1 MLGVCEGMT
10 WDEAKEFIIKKHD
23 QEFWE
28 KYWVTSVPWAEGIGD
43 TPPPKKAT
51 GSGKLPIVI
60 SGWGDPPD
68 YNSEDD
74 YIEEEDEECGFAPV
88 AEPADAEEKICT
100 LGVCKGK
107 TWDEAKEFIIRTNRD
122 GEAYWKDWVKSVTW
136 EVRQF
141 EDVKESE

>member
-1 MLGVCEGMT
+1 MPAPV
-10 WDEAKEFIIKKHD
+10 
-23 QEFWE
+23 
-28 KYWVTSVPWAEGIGD
+28 AE
-43 TPPPKKAT
+43 P
-51 GSGKLPIVI
+51 
-60 SGWGDPPD
+60 
-68 YNSEDD
+68 EDD

-107 TWDEAKEFIIRTNRD
+107 TWDEAKAFILQEHD
-122 GEAYWKDWVKSVTW
+122 EEWWEGWVTRVTW